1 MEARGGVGRCLLVTR
16 SEAPIVVFT
25 HIPKTSGTSFRK
37 SLVEPNV
44 PAELIYPYPGARRFL
59 RERRRPRAFVW
70 GHVPYGVHA
79 ALRREVRY
87 FTFLRDPVDRAVSF
101 YYFVKDSDPA
111 EYVHPARADAEALTI
126 TEFFECRR
134 YQNWQARFLAG
145 LPYHRLY
152 PRIDRASF
160 DREVGR
166 RAVAHLRDR
175 YVYGLQERF
184 EESLALFERRLG
196 WSGRVSVA
204 PQKKTATRPTVG
216 RLDPET
222 VAALENANQLDCA
235 LYRFAVDNFEA
246 QAGG

>member
-1 MEARGGVGRCLLVTR
+1 MND
-16 SEAPIVVFT
+16 SDPPIVVFT
-25 HIPKTSGTSFRK
+25 HVPKTSGTSFRK

-44 PAELIYPYPGARRFL
+44 PAELIYPYGGARRFL
-59 RERRRPRAFVW
+59 AERRRPRAFVW
-70 GHVPYGVHA
+70 GHVPYGVHVG
-79 ALRREVRY
+79 LRREVRY

-101 YYFVKDSDPA
+101 YYFVKDSDPG

-126 TEFFECRR
+126 VEFFERRR

-145 LPYHRLY
+145 LPYHYLY
-152 PRIDRASF
+152 PAIDRHAF

-184 EESLALFERRLG
+184 DESLELFGRRLG
-196 WSGRVSVA
+196 WEARVTVA
-204 PQKKTATRPTVG
+204 PQKKTASRPAVA

-222 VAALENANQLDCA
+222 VVALENSNHLDCE
-235 LYRFAVDNFEA
+235 LYRFAAANFEA
-246 QAGG
+246 QAGGR